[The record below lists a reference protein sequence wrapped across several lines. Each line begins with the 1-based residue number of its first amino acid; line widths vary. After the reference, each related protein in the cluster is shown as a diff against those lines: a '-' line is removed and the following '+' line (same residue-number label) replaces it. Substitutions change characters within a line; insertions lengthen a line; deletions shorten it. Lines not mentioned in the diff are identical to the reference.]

1 MGDYPIQPDLTER
14 GVLVVGGNAAA
25 ETRVQQLLTTG
36 AMVRV
41 VSPTLTLRLSE
52 LVNQGIIEYR
62 SGHFIESDLNG
73 ITLVISTLRDTT
85 INEAVQR
92 AANWRKVLFSRLH
105 EIPSGRMPVLT
116 SLLHQGWC
124 RAH

>member
-14 GVLVVGGNAAA
+14 EVLVVGGNAAA

-62 SGHFIESDLNG
+62 SGHFIASDLNG
-73 ITLVISTLRDTT
+73 ITLVMSTLSDPR
-85 INEAVQR
+85 INDAVQR
-92 AANWRKVLFSRLH
+92 AANWRKVLFSRLD

-116 SLLHQGWC
+116 SPLHQGWR